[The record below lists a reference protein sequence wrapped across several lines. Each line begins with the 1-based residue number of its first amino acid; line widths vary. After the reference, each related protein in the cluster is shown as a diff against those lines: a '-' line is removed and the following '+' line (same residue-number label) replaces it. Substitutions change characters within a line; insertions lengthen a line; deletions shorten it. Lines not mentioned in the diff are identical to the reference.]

1 MDQGERMRLYERADS
16 VLTEEAAIV
25 PLTYSRL
32 HLLVKPWV
40 RQFPVSAIKWWFW
53 KDVVIEPH

>member
-1 MDQGERMRLYERADS
+1 MT
-16 VLTEEAAIV
+16 LTDPSL
-25 PLTYSRL
+25 PLSYGRL

-40 RQFPVSAIKWWFW
+40 TKYPTSAMACSFW